1 MTSQSQKVDIHKTTV
16 SICRK
21 TRAKAHA
28 YRLADR
34 HIRTLTY
41 IQIRC
46 YSSAVLWVLWRLW
59 RCEGKKALEAP
70 TGLLPNGRVDI
81 YPGRLWAVAPTE
93 MIQPAIRNIGIYSD
107 GWNSHGE
114 GSGDV
119 WGLCVYILSL
129 NLPTHCIWHG
139 CYLSHEGAM
148 LTVILNSTWWREEC
162 QWDHKVSV
170 FHRKFCG
177 IIHASTQL
185 LQKAEQ
191 WESQNKLP
199 PQQLSFPFRPDWI
212 LLLFWQ
218 VMFPLVT
225 NICLYT
231 CSLFESSSECWS
243 ASHDSKIL
251 QIWNS
256 ASMFTFNNWE
266 CKYFTNSSSV
276 RLYLGTALL

>member
-1 MTSQSQKVDIHKTTV
+1 MVK
-16 SICRK
+16 ICTK

-34 HIRTLTY
+34 HIQTLTY
-41 IQIRC
+41 IQICC

-81 YPGRLWAVAPTE
+81 YPGRLWAVAAAPTE

-139 CYLSHEGAM
+139 CYLSHQGAM
-148 LTVILNSTWWREEC
+148 LTVILNSSWWRERN
-162 QWDHKVSV
+162 VS
-170 FHRKFCG
+170 G
-177 IIHASTQL
+177 ITKWVSSITCFV
-185 LQKAEQ
+185 
-191 WESQNKLP
+191 ESYMQ
-199 PQQLSFPFRPDWI
+199 
-212 LLLFWQ
+212 
-218 VMFPLVT
+218 
-225 NICLYT
+225 
-231 CSLFESSSECWS
+231 
-243 ASHDSKIL
+243 AH
-251 QIWNS
+251 
-256 ASMFTFNNWE
+256 
-266 CKYFTNSSSV
+266 NSSGRLNNENLKTNCLHTSF
-276 RLYLGTALL
+276 LYLSDLTESCSCSGSHVSARHKHLSLCVFTIWKFQWVLVCQSW